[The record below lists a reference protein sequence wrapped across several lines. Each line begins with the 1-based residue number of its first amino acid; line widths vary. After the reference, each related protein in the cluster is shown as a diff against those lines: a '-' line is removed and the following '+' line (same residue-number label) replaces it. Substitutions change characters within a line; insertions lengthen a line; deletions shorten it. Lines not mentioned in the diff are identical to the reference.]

1 MSNNEEARNMLF
13 IDLAEEELKYFDD
26 MKSQFPDN
34 MIIKKERG
42 FDASTSVQVV
52 IDVAE
57 ILKES
62 IPFIVGIVEA
72 ILLYR
77 IQKQQ
82 NEIKLREYELEKA
95 KLDFEKEKANKASF
109 EIHSS
114 SNGDFQYL
122 IKGADSDEVVAHPDK
137 LPQLIAELLKCLEA
151 MNKEPKSN
159 E

>member
-1 MSNNEEARNMLF
+1 MLF

-26 MKSQFPDN
+26 MKSKFPDN

-62 IPFIVGIVEA
+62 IPYIVGIVEA

-82 NEIKLREYELEKA
+82 NEIKKREYELEKE
-95 KLDFEKEKANKASF
+95 KLDFEKEKANKASL

-122 IKGADSDEVVAHPDK
+122 IKADDSDEVVAHPDK
-137 LPQLIAELLKCLEA
+137 LPQLIAELNKTLES
-151 MNKEPKSN
+151 MDGKPKNKGKKAKK
-159 E
+159 

>member
-1 MSNNEEARNMLF
+1 MLF
-13 IDLAEEELKYFDD
+13 FDLAEEELKYFEN
-26 MKSQFPDN
+26 MKSHFPDN

-52 IDVAE
+52 IDVTE

-62 IPFIVGIVEA
+62 IPYIVAIVEA

-82 NEIKLREYELEKA
+82 NEIKQREYELEKE
-95 KLDFEKEKANKASF
+95 KLDFEKEKANKASL

-122 IKGADSDEVVAHPDK
+122 IKADDSDNVVEHPDK
-137 LPQLIAELLKCLEA
+137 LPEFLAELQKKLEA
-151 MNKEPKSN
+151 MNEKPKNKDKKAKN
-159 E
+159 EQY

>member
-1 MSNNEEARNMLF
+1 MLL
-13 IDLAEEELKYFDD
+13 IDLAEEELKYFDN

-52 IDVAE
+52 IDVAD

-109 EIHSS
+109 EIRSS

-122 IKGADSDEVVAHPDK
+122 IKRADSDEVVAHPDK
-137 LPQLIAELLKCLEA
+137 FPQFIAELHRCLEA

>member
-1 MSNNEEARNMLF
+1 MLF
-13 IDLAEEELKYFDD
+13 INLAEEELKYFDD

-57 ILKES
+57 ILTES

-82 NEIKLREYELEKA
+82 NEIRLREFELEKA
-95 KLDFEKEKANKASF
+95 RLDFEKEKANKASF

-114 SNGDFQYL
+114 NGDFQYL
-122 IKGADSDEVVAHPDK
+122 IKADDSDEVVAHPDK
-137 LPQLIAELLKCLEA
+137 LPQLKAKLLKCLEV
-151 MNKEPKSN
+151 MNKEPKNN
-159 E
+159 ENNEQY

>member
-1 MSNNEEARNMLF
+1 MLF
-13 IDLAEEELKYFDD
+13 IDLAEEELKYFDN

-52 IDVAE
+52 IDVAD

-77 IQKQQ
+77 IQKQH

-109 EIHSS
+109 
-114 SNGDFQYL
+114 
-122 IKGADSDEVVAHPDK
+122 
-137 LPQLIAELLKCLEA
+137 
-151 MNKEPKSN
+151 
-159 E
+159 

>member
-1 MSNNEEARNMLF
+1 MLF
-13 IDLAEEELKYFDD
+13 FDLAEEELKYFEN
-26 MKSQFPDN
+26 MKSHFPDN

-62 IPFIVGIVEA
+62 IPYIVTTVEA

-82 NEIKLREYELEKA
+82 
-95 KLDFEKEKANKASF
+95 LDFEKEKANKASL
-109 EIHSS
+109 EIHFS

-122 IKGADSDEVVAHPDK
+122 IKADDSDNVVEHPDK
-137 LPQLIAELLKCLEA
+137 LPEFLAEMQKKLEA
-151 MNKEPKSN
+151 MNEKPKN
-159 E
+159 KDKKAKK